1 MTKEELNDLK
11 REHNKLRA
19 EGCELWERIE
29 VVFERVIE
37 LRKQVEAAD
46 PDDYDPIRLIFAG
59 DFEVEPKFASV
70 SCSQCGQEFG
80 PGDHGFSHCEN
91 HWNKKTPNVLVQGRE
106 PVGEASAG
114 TAGYAAT
121 DKD

>member
-19 EGCELWERIE
+19 EGYELWERIE
-29 VVFERVIE
+29 VVFERVTE
-37 LRKQVEAAD
+37 LRKQIEAAD

-59 DFEVEPKFASV
+59 DFDVEPKFASV
-70 SCSQCGQEFG
+70 SCSQCGQDFG

-91 HWNKKTPNVLVQGRE
+91 HTNETHNAEVSGA
-106 PVGEASAG
+106 GTASAG
-114 TAGYAAT
+114 LPG
-121 DKD
+121 